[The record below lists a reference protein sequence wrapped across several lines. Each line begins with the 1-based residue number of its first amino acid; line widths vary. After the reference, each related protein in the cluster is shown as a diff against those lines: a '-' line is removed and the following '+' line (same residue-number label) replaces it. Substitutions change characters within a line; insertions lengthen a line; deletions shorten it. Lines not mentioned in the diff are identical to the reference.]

1 MIKEKKGFIYS
12 YTDKEWQEFCK
23 KHSAEWEA
31 MGTKIKNIRTQLRI
45 SQNRLAREAGICA
58 RTLAK
63 LENGKYIRRFKVVS
77 TSCLNALIK
86 IYQHDQIKLITT
98 LN

>member
-1 MIKEKKGFIYS
+1 MTEEKKCFIYS
-12 YTDKEWQEFCK
+12 YTDKEWQAFLK

-31 MGTKIKNIRTQLRI
+31 MGAKIKNIRTQLRI
-45 SQNRLAREAGICA
+45 SQNRLAREAGICT

-86 IYQHDQIKLITT
+86 IYQHDRIELITT

>member
-1 MIKEKKGFIYS
+1 MTKEKKCFIYS
-12 YTDKEWQEFCK
+12 YTDKEWQEFLK

-31 MGTKIKNIRTQLRI
+31 MGAKIKNIRTQLRI
-45 SQNRLAREAGICA
+45 SQNRLAREAGICT

-86 IYQHDQIKLITT
+86 IYQHDQIELITT